1 MNTVT
6 VPKRPTDY
14 DEAVTRAAVERM
26 ASRLEEEYPEDFPA
40 AGREQVIADLLKA
53 VPHAF
58 GSDGYQI
65 ARALDTYCFWD
76 IDAGMVEVLSE
87 FAHDRWH
94 CRDEAVQAWVIE
106 HNVTPKLGVGS
117 KLMLPA
123 RRLVG
128 PKGGDTLVECEI
140 VQIDPTLA
148 TYLLF
153 SEAAGHVRE
162 GVGTHGVS
170 IAFEDVEGQQ

>member
-26 ASRLEEEYPEDFPA
+26 ASRLEEEYPEDFPTSGR
-40 AGREQVIADLLKA
+40 AGVIADLLKSI
-53 VPHAF
+53 PHAC
-58 GSDGYQI
+58 GADGYQI

-94 CRDEAVQAWVIE
+94 CRDEAVKAWVIE

-123 RRLVG
+123 HRLLG
-128 PKGGDTLVECEI
+128 PKGSDTLVECEI
-140 VQIDPTLA
+140 VQIDTALA

-162 GVGTHGVS
+162 GVGTHGVN
-170 IAFEDVEGQQ
+170 IACEDLEGQQ